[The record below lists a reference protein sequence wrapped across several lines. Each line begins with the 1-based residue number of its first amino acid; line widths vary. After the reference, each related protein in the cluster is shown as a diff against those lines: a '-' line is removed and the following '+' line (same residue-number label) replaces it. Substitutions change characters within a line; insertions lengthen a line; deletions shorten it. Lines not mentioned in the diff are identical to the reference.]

1 MMLRIG
7 LRFHRTGMMATAAI
21 AGLNGI
27 LQSLGF
33 KAIVGNSEAARQQF
47 GLQMQLLGRQVSY
60 LVPLPV
66 HPETLAGYVQWRVFG
81 FFPLIFGFWALM
93 AGSGVIRGDEERGLL
108 ELWLANRISRS
119 RLTAARSGAFVI
131 AVGGAI
137 VVACVLTAFG
147 ANAAASPLPIDGLL
161 ANGAAL
167 LALTAACFGIALL
180 IAQFA
185 DSRRVAAGV
194 GAIVLLGL
202 FLLNSFGRTL
212 DELARVR
219 GISPFFYYDRVNGL
233 SPGGHVDWVSTL
245 DLVVAALVLIVLAG
259 FAFARRDLGSGL
271 VRRRPVERPPVTEA
285 SRNPLLRLPVLAA
298 IYEQRYPNATFVIT
312 GHLGFAK
319 DNEGRW
325 RKIVQSGPA
334 VLEDDVEVQANA
346 CVDRASIG
354 ETRVGKGTRI
364 DNLVQVGHG
373 SRVGNN
379 TLLCAQVGLAG
390 STEVGDNVILA
401 GQVGVA
407 GHCKIGDGVIAT
419 AQSGIPN
426 DVAAGKVVSGYP
438 AIDNKLWLRCVAV
451 FNRLPE
457 LLKRV
462 RGRE

>member
-1 MMLRIG
+1 MKLGELAATLGARLENGSPETEI
-7 LRFHRTGMMATAAI
+7 TGV
-21 AGLNGI
+21 AGIEEAGAGQITFVANPRYAG
-27 LQSLGF
+27 
-33 KAIVGNSEAARQQF
+33 AAR
-47 GLQMQLLGRQVSY
+47 
-60 LVPLPV
+60 
-66 HPETLAGYVQWRVFG
+66 T
-81 FFPLIFGFWALM
+81 
-93 AGSGVIRGDEERGLL
+93 
-108 ELWLANRISRS
+108 
-119 RLTAARSGAFVI
+119 TK
-131 AVGGAI
+131 
-137 VVACVLTAFG
+137 
-147 ANAAASPLPIDGLL
+147 AAAVIVAEDFPA
-161 ANGAAL
+161 ANTAL
-167 LALTAACFGIALL
+167 L
-180 IAQFA
+180 
-185 DSRRVAAGV
+185 R
-194 GAIVLLGL
+194 
-202 FLLNSFGRTL
+202 
-212 DELARVR
+212 
-219 GISPFFYYDRVNGL
+219 
-233 SPGGHVDWVSTL
+233 
-245 DLVVAALVLIVLAG
+245 
-259 FAFARRDLGSGL
+259 
-271 VRRRPVERPPVTEA
+271 
-285 SRNPLLRLPVLAA
+285 SRNPYLDFARAIELFYRPPKYAVGVHSTAVVHPSAKIGKNASIGPYVVVDEDVQIGKNCVLLAHAVIYRGARIGNNFLAHAHAVVRENCRLGDNVTLQNGA
-298 IYEQRYPNATFVIT
+298 VI
-312 GHLGFAK
+312 GGDGFGFAK